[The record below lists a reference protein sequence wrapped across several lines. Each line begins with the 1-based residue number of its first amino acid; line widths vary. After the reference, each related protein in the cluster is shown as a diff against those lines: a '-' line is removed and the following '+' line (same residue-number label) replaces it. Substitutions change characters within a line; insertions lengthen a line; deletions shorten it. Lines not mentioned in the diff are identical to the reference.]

1 MTVALPYVCVC
12 VDSRREE
19 LEKRYTHTQEK
30 KHTNYG
36 QTTYPFRKKKK
47 ARMNFVRL
55 VLVEVLVKIVP
66 SFLLLNAGW

>member
-1 MTVALPYVCVC
+1 MTVALPYVCVCVC

-36 QTTYPFRKKKK
+36 QTTYPFRKKKGQNEF
-47 ARMNFVRL
+47 R
-55 VLVEVLVKIVP
+55 
-66 SFLLLNAGW
+66 SFGVGWSVG